1 MSAATQPIRNKKHLQ
16 RLAGYFLKRKEYRNH
31 LLLVIGS
38 HTALRISDIL
48 SLTWKDV
55 YNEEKAE
62 FCTHISLTE
71 RKTGKT
77 KLVALHPRVIAALR
91 LYLPH
96 RRGDALFA
104 STHNCLVAISRV
116 QAWRI
121 LSGAAAAIELG
132 IRVSAHALRKTF
144 GYHCWREGVP
154 VTVLM
159 EIYNHSSYEVTRR
172 YLGVTQDDLDRA
184 YLAVGLF

>member
-1 MSAATQPIRNKKHLQ
+1 MSVTTQPIRNKRQLK
-16 RLAGYFLKRKEYRNH
+16 RLARYFLEKEQYRNH

-38 HTALRISDIL
+38 HTALRVSDIL

-55 YNEEKAE
+55 YDEEKAE
-62 FCTHISLTE
+62 FSTHISLTE
-71 RKTGKT
+71 KKTGKA
-77 KLVALHPRVIAALR
+77 KIVALHPRVIAALE

-96 RRGDALFA
+96 RRGEVLFA
-104 STHNCLVAISRV
+104 SATNSLVAISRV

-121 LSGAAAAIELG
+121 LSEAATSIELG

-144 GYHCWREGVP
+144 GYHCWRRGVP
-154 VTVLM
+154 VNVLM
-159 EIYNHSSYEVTRR
+159 EIYNHTSYEVTRR
-172 YLGVTQDDLDRA
+172 YLGVTQDDLNRA